1 MATLLS
7 NELKAVVVP
16 DNFLDNPINVL
27 KENCLTVQHFD
38 YQCEHKRNDSGEV
51 YGATKPVILQFT
63 IRVNSPR
70 HARTFYRR
78 LISNEHT
85 CFSFLFNITY
95 GANERMTNYDDGMVV
110 DGYVVHV
117 EETYSTKIEEDG
129 GDKQMLLNVTLQVR
143 SVIYLGRENNYQSTF
158 IE

>member
-38 YQCEHKRNDSGEV
+38 YECEHKRNDSCEV
-51 YGATKPVILQFT
+51 YGATKPVILEFS

-70 HARTFYRR
+70 HARMFYRR
-78 LISNEHT
+78 LISNEHS

-95 GANERMTNYDDGMVV
+95 GANERMSGYDDGMVV

-117 EETYSTKIEEDG
+117 EETYTTKVDDN
-129 GDKQMLLNVTLQVR
+129 GDKQMMLNVTLQVR
-143 SVIYLGRENNYQSTF
+143 SVIYLGRENNFKSTF

>member
-27 KENCLTVQHFD
+27 KENCLIVQHFD
-38 YQCEHKRNDSGEV
+38 YECEHKRNDSGEV
-51 YGATKPVILQFT
+51 YGATKPVILEFS

-70 HARTFYRR
+70 HARMFYRR
-78 LISNEHT
+78 LISNEHS

-95 GANERMTNYDDGMVV
+95 GANERMSGYDDGMVV

-117 EETYSTKIEEDG
+117 EETYTTKVDDN
-129 GDKQMLLNVTLQVR
+129 GDKQMMLNVTLQVR
-143 SVIYLGRENNYQSTF
+143 SVIYLGRENNFKSTF

>member
-1 MATLLS
+1 MANLS

-38 YQCEHKRNDSGEV
+38 YLCEHKRNDSGEV

-85 CFSFLFNITY
+85 CFSFLFNVTY
-95 GANERMTNYDDGMVV
+95 GQNDRMSNYEDGMVI

-117 EETYSTKIEEDG
+117 EETYSTVVEDDG
-129 GDKQMLLNVTLQVR
+129 SDKQMLLNVTLQVR
-143 SVIYLGRENNYQSTF
+143 SVTYLGRENNFQSKF

>member
-38 YQCEHKRNDSGEV
+38 YECEHKRNDSGEV
-51 YGATKPVILQFT
+51 YGATKPVILEFS

-70 HARTFYRR
+70 HARMFYRR
-78 LISNEHT
+78 LISNEHSLR
-85 CFSFLFNITY
+85 C
-95 GANERMTNYDDGMVV
+95 
-110 DGYVVHV
+110 
-117 EETYSTKIEEDG
+117 
-129 GDKQMLLNVTLQVR
+129 
-143 SVIYLGRENNYQSTF
+143 
-158 IE
+158 

>member
-38 YQCEHKRNDSGEV
+38 YECEHKRNDSEEE
-51 YGATKPVILQFT
+51 YDRTQ
-63 IRVNSPR
+63 NSQKNCSV
-70 HARTFYRR
+70 T
-78 LISNEHT
+78 
-85 CFSFLFNITY
+85 
-95 GANERMTNYDDGMVV
+95 
-110 DGYVVHV
+110 V
-117 EETYSTKIEEDG
+117 EEGQKLVVKLDTTKVDDN
-129 GDKQMLLNVTLQVR
+129 GDKQMMLNVTLQVR
-143 SVIYLGRENNYQSTF
+143 SVIYLGRENNFKSTF

>member
-38 YQCEHKRNDSGEV
+38 YECEHKRNDSGEV
-51 YGATKPVILQFT
+51 YGATKPVILEFS

-70 HARTFYRR
+70 HARMFYRR
-78 LISNEHT
+78 LISNEHS
-85 CFSFLFNITY
+85 CFLFLFNITY
-95 GANERMTNYDDGMVV
+95 GANERMSGYDDGMVV

-117 EETYSTKIEEDG
+117 EETYTTKVDDN
-129 GDKQMLLNVTLQVR
+129 GDKQMMLNVTLQVR
-143 SVIYLGRENNYQSTF
+143 SVIYLGRENNFKSTF

>member
-38 YQCEHKRNDSGEV
+38 YECEHKRNDSGEV
-51 YGATKPVILQFT
+51 YGATKPVILEFS

-70 HARTFYRR
+70 HARMFYRR
-78 LISNEHT
+78 LISNEHS

-95 GANERMTNYDDGMVV
+95 GANERMSGYDDGMVV

-117 EETYSTKIEEDG
+117 EETYTTKVGRQADDAQCDASG
-129 GDKQMLLNVTLQVR
+129 SLGHLLRQ
-143 SVIYLGRENNYQSTF
+143 RE
-158 IE
+158 

>member
-38 YQCEHKRNDSGEV
+38 YECEHKRNDSGEV
-51 YGATKPVILQFT
+51 YGATKPVILEFS

-70 HARTFYRR
+70 HARMFYRR
-78 LISNEHT
+78 LISNEHS
-85 CFSFLFNITY
+85 CFSFLFHITY
-95 GANERMTNYDDGMVV
+95 GATERMSGYDDGMVV

-117 EETYSTKIEEDG
+117 EETYTTKVDDN
-129 GDKQMLLNVTLQVR
+129 GDKQMMLNVTLQVR
-143 SVIYLGRENNYQSTF
+143 SVIYLGRENNFKSTF

>member
-38 YQCEHKRNDSGEV
+38 YECEHKRNDSGEV
-51 YGATKPVILQFT
+51 YGATKPVILEFS

-70 HARTFYRR
+70 HARMFYRR
-78 LISNEHT
+78 LISNEHS
-85 CFSFLFNITY
+85 C
-95 GANERMTNYDDGMVV
+95 
-110 DGYVVHV
+110 GYVVHV
-117 EETYSTKIEEDG
+117 EETYTTKVDDN
-129 GDKQMLLNVTLQVR
+129 GDKQMMLNVTLQVR
-143 SVIYLGRENNYQSTF
+143 SVIYLGRENNFKSTF

>member
-38 YQCEHKRNDSGEV
+38 YECEHKRNDSGEV
-51 YGATKPVILQFT
+51 YGATKPVILEFS

-70 HARTFYRR
+70 HARMFYRR
-78 LISNEHT
+78 LISNEHS

-95 GANERMTNYDDGMVV
+95 SANERMSGYDDGMVV

-117 EETYSTKIEEDG
+117 EETYTTKVDDN
-129 GDKQMLLNVTLQVR
+129 GDKQMMLNVTLQVR
-143 SVIYLGRENNYQSTF
+143 SVIYLGRENNFKSTF

>member
-38 YQCEHKRNDSGEV
+38 YECEHKRNDSGEV
-51 YGATKPVILQFT
+51 YGATKPVILEFS

-70 HARTFYRR
+70 HARRFYRR
-78 LISNEHT
+78 LISNERS

-95 GANERMTNYDDGMVV
+95 GANERMSGYDDGMVV

-117 EETYSTKIEEDG
+117 EETYTTKVDDG
-129 GDKQMLLNVTLQVR
+129 GDKQMMLNVTLQVR
-143 SVIYLGRENNYQSTF
+143 SVIYLGRENNFKSTF

>member
-38 YQCEHKRNDSGEV
+38 YECEHKRNDSGEV
-51 YGATKPVILQFT
+51 YGA
-63 IRVNSPR
+63 
-70 HARTFYRR
+70 
-78 LISNEHT
+78 
-85 CFSFLFNITY
+85 
-95 GANERMTNYDDGMVV
+95 NERMSGYDDGMVV

-117 EETYSTKIEEDG
+117 EETYTTKVDDN
-129 GDKQMLLNVTLQVR
+129 GDKQMMLNVTLQVR
-143 SVIYLGRENNYQSTF
+143 SVIYLGRENNFKSTF

>member
-38 YQCEHKRNDSGEV
+38 YECEHKRNDSGEV
-51 YGATKPVILQFT
+51 YGATKPVILEFS

-70 HARTFYRR
+70 HARMFYRS
-78 LISNEHT
+78 LISNEHSS
-85 CFSFLFNITY
+85 FSFLFNITY
-95 GANERMTNYDDGMVV
+95 GANERMSGYDDGMVV

-117 EETYSTKIEEDG
+117 EETYTTKVDDN
-129 GDKQMLLNVTLQVR
+129 GDKQMMLNVTLQVR
-143 SVIYLGRENNYQSTF
+143 SVIYLGRENNFKSTF

>member
-16 DNFLDNPINVL
+16 DTFLDNTINVL

-38 YQCEHKRNDSGEV
+38 YECEHKRNDSGEV

-70 HARTFYRR
+70 HARAFYRR

-95 GANERMTNYDDGMVV
+95 GANERMSAYEDGMVV

-117 EETYSTKIEEDG
+117 EETYTTKVDDG
-129 GDKQMLLNVTLQVR
+129 GDKQMMLNVTLQVR
-143 SVIYLGRENNYQSTF
+143 SVIYLGRENNFKSTF

>member
-1 MATLLS
+1 M
-7 NELKAVVVP
+7 VP

-38 YQCEHKRNDSGEV
+38 YECEHKRNDSGEV
-51 YGATKPVILQFT
+51 YGATKPVILEFS

-70 HARTFYRR
+70 HARMFYRR
-78 LISNEHT
+78 LISNEHF

-95 GANERMTNYDDGMVV
+95 GANERMSGYDDGMVV

-117 EETYSTKIEEDG
+117 EETFAI
-129 GDKQMLLNVTLQVR
+129 
-143 SVIYLGRENNYQSTF
+143 IAINNKLVASDICLTR
-158 IE
+158 IKASGLP

>member
-1 MATLLS
+1 MAMLLS

-78 LISNEHT
+78 LISNEHS

-95 GANERMTNYDDGMVV
+95 GANERMANYDDGMVV

-117 EETYSTKIEEDG
+117 EETYSTKVDEDG
-129 GDKQMLLNVTLQVR
+129 GDKQMLLHVTLQVR
-143 SVIYLGRENNYQSTF
+143 SVIYLGRENNFKSTF
-158 IE
+158 VE